1 MIEKCPLATTGMLAV
16 NRSAGEMEE
25 YISTASVYQDL
36 SIACCNSP
44 HDCVVGGPLQLL
56 QGLKV
61 DLKENHKCKSTMLA
75 NPMAYHT
82 KAMEPILVDLT
93 KIAASVQWSSPKIPV
108 ICNVL
113 GQMVEANESSFTAN
127 FPAQHCRQVVRFEQ
141 GIEDVLSNYL
151 KKGTQPTTWLEI
163 GPHPSIISM
172 VKSQASNKN
181 HAFIPSMRKSA
192 PAWETLCEAQS
203 QLYRSDASV
212 NWPSIFS
219 DSVQPKCTG
228 LPSYQFD
235 YTNFLVEYPSETGA
249 ITATVESRSTGFDFL
264 SRHIESLSSSGSDDM
279 VFETSIERLAEYI
292 TGHIVCGFALC
303 PASVYHEMALA
314 AAEIFEKRQ
323 KAETNDSTSYTNMLS
338 QISYV
343 NPLIYVDGS
352 PRVIRVKI
360 SVLDRNHEDNKS
372 FKISSY
378 DPSNS
383 KQTTHHC
390 QGHVKRQSLAG
401 VESKLMML
409 HAQLRKPITVFE
421 NTESTEL
428 FRTRAIY
435 EKLFPRV
442 VTYSKMY
449 QAVQSMR
456 ISADGAE
463 ALATVVMPASHST
476 TEGSFAVNPVFM
488 DVILHVAGFVAN
500 LAAEEE
506 DAFICKEVKSARVV
520 MAPSDLQQPIKVYCS
535 NTNVAD
541 GNSMV
546 GNGYALSSTGRLLA
560 VFKEMLFARVKLAKI
575 AAGFRH
581 ISGATDRTQN
591 APKVE
596 ISSGRS
602 HSTSQPSTDPT
613 PRRPAD
619 GGARPADSPSM
630 IDSKSIVAEVCGVDA
645 TSISSESELEGLGID
660 SLMIHELGSRI
671 QKAANAVFTNDEL
684 TACVTIKDVEALVAS
699 KRENAPEVKV
709 DDASSAP
716 ALSKLS
722 SKGNGKGNHQTDSAT
737 STSQSAIPI
746 IVEICGVEASSIN
759 ANTELESLGIDSIME
774 FELEDKLKDKYSEDL
789 DGEALASCKTVGDV
803 DGLLGQDNEVK
814 EEKAEQVAEEEIAE
828 EKIAQETIAA
838 EEKAPPPTNNRLI
851 RPQLQAHSS
860 SSSNSSRAMSQSTL
874 DSTPQH
880 STPPTRATSTSPH
893 PGVDPQLL
901 QKCLPKPQTSELTPR
916 HSRNTTRTPSVS
928 PHPSVDPTTT
938 LNGAPKD
945 LNFEDPLTLIQ
956 PNEKESTSQPIVLIH
971 DGSGVS
977 FKYRNLHSLDHQLW
991 GMSNPK
997 TFSTDTWADLD
1008 AMARA
1013 YAVKISTTIEGPI
1026 ILGGKPTIPIIH
1038 IKEKSTKLTAGPL
1051 LTNRLVLWRRRR
1063 LPRRAHPLAAEL
1075 RPHRRAPDRLPAAPR
1090 APTSP

>member
-1 MIEKCPLATTGMLAV
+1 MIEKCPLGTTGMLAV
-16 NRSAGEMEE
+16 NRSAGEMEN
-25 YISTASVYQDL
+25 YISTASIYQDL

-44 HDCVVGGPLQLL
+44 HDCVVGGPLELL

-61 DLKENHKCKSTMLA
+61 DLKENHKSKSTMLG

-93 KIAASVQWSSPKIPV
+93 KIAASVRWSSPKIPV

-113 GQMVEANESSFTAN
+113 GQVVEAGESSFTAD
-127 FPAQHCRQVVRFEQ
+127 FPAQHCRQVVKFEQ

-151 KKGTQPTTWLEI
+151 KKGKKPTTWLEI
-163 GPHPSIISM
+163 GPHPSIMPM
-172 VKSQASNKN
+172 VKPQASNKN

-203 QLYRSDASV
+203 QLYRSEASV
-212 NWPSIFS
+212 NWPSVFS

-235 YTNFLVEYPSETGA
+235 YTDFLVEYPSETGA
-249 ITATVESRSTGFDFL
+249 GTATVEPRSTGFDFL
-264 SRHIESLSSSGSDDM
+264 SRHIESPSSSGSDDM

-314 AAEIFEKRQ
+314 AAQMFEKRQ
-323 KAETNDSTSYTNMLS
+323 KTESNGPTSHTNMLS
-338 QISYV
+338 QISYL
-343 NPLIYVDGS
+343 NPLIYVEGS
-352 PRVIRVKI
+352 PRIIRVTI
-360 SVLDRNHEDNKS
+360 SPVDGNHEDTKS
-372 FKISSY
+372 FKVSSY
-378 DPSNS
+378 DASNS

-409 HAQLRKPITVFE
+409 HAQLQKPITVFE

-463 ALATVVMPASHST
+463 ALATVVMPASHTT

-500 LAAEEE
+500 LAAEDE

-541 GNSMV
+541 GNSTV

-560 VFKEMLFARVKLAKI
+560 VFKGMHFARVKLAKI

-581 ISGATDRTQN
+581 ISGATDRKPNT
-591 APKVE
+591 PKIE
-596 ISSGRS
+596 MNNGIPHGK
-602 HSTSQPSTDPT
+602 STSQPSTDPT
-613 PRRPAD
+613 SRQAD
-619 GGARPADSPSM
+619 GEARPADSPPM

-671 QKAANAVFTNDEL
+671 QRAANAVFTNDEL
-684 TACVTIKDVEALVAS
+684 NACVTIKDVEVLVAS
-699 KRENAPEVKV
+699 KRENAPEVEV
-709 DDASSAP
+709 DRASSAP
-716 ALSKLS
+716 ALSKPS
-722 SKGNGKGNHQTDSAT
+722 SNGNHQADSAT
-737 STSQSAIPI
+737 STSRSAIPI
-746 IVEICGVEASSIN
+746 IVEICGVEASN
-759 ANTELESLGIDSIME
+759 VDANTELESLGIDSIME
-774 FELEDKLKDKYSEDL
+774 FELEDKLKEKYSADL
-789 DGEALASCKTVGDV
+789 NGEALASCKTVGDV

-828 EKIAQETIAA
+828 EEIAEEKIAEERIAA

-851 RPQLQAHSS
+851 RPELQASS
-860 SSSNSSRAMSQSTL
+860 SSSSDSSRAMSLSTL
-874 DSTPQH
+874 TSTPQH
-880 STPPTRATSTSPH
+880 STPPTRETSTSPH

-916 HSRNTTRTPSVS
+916 HSRNPARTPSVS
-928 PHPSVDPTTT
+928 PHPSADPTTI
-938 LNGAPKD
+938 LNGAPKE
-945 LNFEDPLTLIQ
+945 LNLEDPLTLIQ
-956 PNEKESTSQPIVLIH
+956 PNGKESTSQPLVLIH

-977 FKYRNLHSLDHQLW
+977 FKYRNLHSLDRQLW

-997 TFSTDTWADLD
+997 TFSTDTWTDLD

-1026 ILGGKPTIPIIH
+1026 ILGGKPTIPRH
-1038 IKEKSTKLTAGPL
+1038 PYQRKS
-1051 LTNRLVLWRRRR
+1051 
-1063 LPRRAHPLAAEL
+1063 PRN
-1075 RPHRRAPDRLPAAPR
+1075 
-1090 APTSP
+1090 